1 MVQDIRPSTSYNP
14 LFMQWLGV
22 RMPCCMFLCIDSSSI
37 LSGFPL
43 VAFCHHQRLKMGFW
57 PRLLLCGVFA
67 VCLSGVA
74 HAEDDEA
81 VEAKEEA
88 TPAVET
94 DKIIDGFSAA
104 DREKMTDGSEK
115 HEFQAEVSRLMDII
129 INSLYTDKQVFLRE
143 LISNA
148 ADALEKAR
156 FHSVQDESF
165 LGDTKDLEVKLEH
178 DADAKTISII
188 DTGVGMTKADL
199 INNLGTV
206 AKSGT
211 TNFLEA
217 MAEGADANL
226 IGQFGVGFYSAFLVA
241 DKVSVTSKCNDDPV
255 QHVWESSADASFVV
269 VDDPRGNTLG
279 RGSRVTLH
287 LKEDAHDY
295 LSEDKLKEMAKKYS
309 QFIQFPIYVKVK
321 KEVDADTEEDDDD
334 KDDDEEEKKDDVETK
349 DDDEKEEEEEE
360 KKPKKKTVFEW
371 EQVNTQK
378 AIWLRAKEDVT
389 EEEYNEF
396 YKGISKDYLDPLA
409 YTHFNAEG
417 EIEFKSILYLPKK
430 APFDMM
436 DNYWGKKSEVKL
448 YVRRVLV
455 AEKFEDLLPRYLN
468 FVRGIVDSD
477 DLPLNVSRE
486 QLQQNKIMKVIS
498 KKLVRKVLELMK
510 KLAKEEDAGD
520 DEDEEKDDEEKEE
533 KEEKKE
539 DSEEKKDKK
548 DEESTWAKF
557 YKEFNKNLKMGCYE
571 DDSNRSKIS
580 KLLRFSTTKSE
591 DKDISLD
598 KYLDRM
604 QESQESIY
612 YMSGDNMEVM
622 KKAPAL
628 QVFKKKDIEVLMLS
642 DHLDE
647 PCIQKLADYEGKKFV
662 SIQKA
667 DVKLDET
674 EEEKKKFS
682 KLKDMYKPL
691 TDWWKEKLTD
701 YTEKGAMKDAGVKIE
716 KVELSKRLT
725 ESPVVVVTS
734 QFGYSAQQEKI
745 MKAQAFQN
753 KDQMGMM
760 AGRKTLEVNA
770 NHPVIVDLLSKVK
783 GDKEDATALD
793 TAQVLFQTALIES
806 GYEIADPSALVN
818 RVYRLMSKELGV
830 DPDAPIKEIEVPE
843 EEEEADEDDK
853 DDSDSEKEDEESKPE
868 EGEKAEL

>member
-1 MVQDIRPSTSYNP
+1 MAPPR
-14 LFMQWLGV
+14 
-22 RMPCCMFLCIDSSSI
+22 RM
-37 LSGFPL
+37 
-43 VAFCHHQRLKMGFW
+43 
-57 PRLLLCGVFA
+57 LLCGLLLA
-67 VCLSGVA
+67 ASCGRA
-74 HAEDDEA
+74 RAEDEA
-81 VEAKEEA
+81 AAGEKV
-88 TPAVET
+88 V
-94 DKIIDGFSAA
+94 DGFSAA
-104 DREKMTDGSEK
+104 DRNAMQDGAEK

-156 FHSVQDESF
+156 FHSVQDDSY
-165 LGDTKDLEVKLEH
+165 LGDTKDLEVKIEM
-178 DADAKTISII
+178 DPDGKTLSIQ
-188 DTGVGMTKADL
+188 DSGVGMSKADL

-217 MAEGADANL
+217 MAEGADTNL

-255 QHVWESSADASFVV
+255 QHVWESSADASFTVV
-269 VDDPRGNTLG
+269 PDPRGNTLG

-295 LSEDKLKEMAKKYS
+295 LSESKLKDVAKKYS

-321 KEVDADTEEDDDD
+321 KEVEAEADEDDEDDD
-334 KDDDEEEKKDDVETK
+334 KDDEDEVETK
-349 DDDEKEEEEEE
+349 DDEEKEEEEKEE
-360 KKPKKKTVFEW
+360 KKPEKKTVYEW

-378 AIWLRAKEDVT
+378 AIWLRNKEDVT
-389 EEEYNEF
+389 EEEYSEF
-396 YKGISKDYLDPLA
+396 YKSISKDYLDPLA

-436 DNYWGKKSEVKL
+436 DNYWQKKSEVKL
-448 YVRRVLV
+448 FVRRVLV
-455 AEKFEDLLPRYLN
+455 AEKFDELLPRYLN
-468 FVRGIVDSD
+468 FVRGVVDSD

-510 KLAKEEDAGD
+510 KLSKEEESGD
-520 DEDEEKDDEEKEE
+520 DEEEEGEEEEEKKDDET

-539 DSEEKKDKK
+539 KKD
-548 DEESTWAKF
+548 DEEGTFTKF

-571 DDSNRSKIS
+571 DDSNRSKLS
-580 KLLRFSTTKSE
+580 KLLRFLTTKSDGKE
-591 DKDISLD
+591 ISLD

-612 YMSGDNMEVM
+612 YMSGDSEETM

-628 QVFKKKDIEVLMLS
+628 QIFKKKDLEVLMLS

-667 DVKLDET
+667 DVKLDES
-674 EEEKKKFS
+674 EEEKKKFT
-682 KLKDMYKPL
+682 KVKDMYKPL
-691 TDWWKEKLTD
+691 TDWWKETLTTL
-701 YTEKGAMKDAGVKIE
+701 TEKGAMKESGVKIE
-716 KVELSKRLT
+716 KVEVSKRLT
-725 ESPVVVVTS
+725 DSPVVVVTS
-734 QFGYSAQQEKI
+734 QFGYSAQQERV

-753 KDQMGMM
+753 KDQMSMM
-760 AGRKTLEVNA
+760 AGRKTLEINP
-770 NHPVIVDLLSKVK
+770 NHPVVADLLAKVK
-783 GDKEDATALD
+783 ANKEDSSAVD

-806 GYEIADPSALVN
+806 GYDIADPSALVN

-830 DPDAPIKEIEVPE
+830 DPDAPLKEVEVPDDEEEAE
-843 EEEEADEDDK
+843 EEEEDDKDEDD
-853 DDSDSEKEDEESKPE
+853 EKGKKEE
-868 EGEKAEL
+868 L

>member
-1 MVQDIRPSTSYNP
+1 
-14 LFMQWLGV
+14 
-22 RMPCCMFLCIDSSSI
+22 
-37 LSGFPL
+37 
-43 VAFCHHQRLKMGFW
+43 MG
-57 PRLLLCGVFA
+57 
-67 VCLSGVA
+67 
-74 HAEDDEA
+74 
-81 VEAKEEA
+81 
-88 TPAVET
+88 
-94 DKIIDGFSAA
+94 
-104 DREKMTDGSEK
+104 
-115 HEFQAEVSRLMDII
+115 
-129 INSLYTDKQVFLRE
+129 NSLYTDKQVFLRE
-143 LISNA
+143 LVSNA

-156 FHSVQDESF
+156 FHSVQDESY
-165 LGDTKDLEVKLEH
+165 LGETKDLEVKIEH
-178 DADAKTISII
+178 DPDAKTISII
-188 DTGVGMTKADL
+188 DTGIGMSKADL

-241 DKVSVTSKCNDDPV
+241 DKVTVTSKCNDDPV
-255 QHVWESSADASFVV
+255 QHVWESSADASFTVV
-269 VDDPRGNTLG
+269 PDPRGNTLG

-295 LSEDKLKEMAKKYS
+295 LSEDKLKEASKKYS

-321 KEVDADTEEDDDD
+321 KEVDADAEEDDDDDD
-334 KDDDEEEKKDDVETK
+334 KDDEEEKDDVETK
-349 DDDEKEEEEEE
+349 DDDEEKEEEE
-360 KKPKKKTVFEW
+360 KKAPTKKTVYEW

-396 YKGISKDYLDPLA
+396 YKSISKDYLDPLA

-417 EIEFKSILYLPKK
+417 EIEFKSILFLPKK
-430 APFDMM
+430 APMDMM
-436 DNYWGKKSEVKL
+436 DNYWTKKAEVKL
-448 YVRRVLV
+448 FVRRVLV
-455 AEKFEDLLPRYLN
+455 ADKFEDLLPRYLN
-468 FVRGIVDSD
+468 FVRGVVDSD

-498 KKLVRKVLELMK
+498 KKLVRKILELMK
-510 KLAKEEDAGD
+510 KLAKEGDGD
-520 DEDEEKDDEEKEE
+520 DEKEE
-533 KEEKKE
+533 K
-539 DSEEKKDKK
+539 EEKKDKK
-548 DEESTWAKF
+548 DEETTWLKF
-557 YKEFNKNLKMGCYE
+557 WKEFNKNLKMGCYE
-571 DDSNRSKIS
+571 DDSNRSKLS
-580 KLLRFSTTKSE
+580 KLLLFTSTKSE
-591 DKDISLD
+591 GKEINLD

-612 YMSGDNMEVM
+612 YMSGESLEVM
-622 KKAPAL
+622 QKAPAL
-628 QVFKKKDIEVLMLS
+628 QMFKKKDIEVLMLS

-674 EEEKKKFS
+674 EEEKKRFTKF
-682 KLKDMYKPL
+682 KDMYKPL

-701 YTEKGAMKDAGVKIE
+701 LTEKGAMKDAGVKVE
-716 KVELSKRLT
+716 KVEISKRLT

-734 QFGYSAQQEKI
+734 QFGYSAQQEKV
-745 MKAQAFQN
+745 MKAQSFQN
-753 KDQMGMM
+753 KDQIGMM
-760 AGRKTLEVNA
+760 SGRKTLEVNP

-783 GDKEDATALD
+783 ADKEDKAGVD

-830 DPDAPIKEIEVPE
+830 DPDAPLKEVKVPE
-843 EEEEADEDDK
+843 EEEEAEEEDDK
-853 DDSDSEKEDEESKPE
+853 DDEGEGEEEEDKEGDGEKE
-868 EGEKAEL
+868 EL